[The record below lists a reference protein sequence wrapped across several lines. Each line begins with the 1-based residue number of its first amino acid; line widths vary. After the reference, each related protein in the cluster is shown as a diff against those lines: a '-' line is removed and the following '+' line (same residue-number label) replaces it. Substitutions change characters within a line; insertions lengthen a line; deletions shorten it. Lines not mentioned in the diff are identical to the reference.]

1 MVWAFAPSAATYLE
15 SWLYIPNQETS
26 DRAFLIFKL
35 TITASSWLS
44 ADIMWP
50 KYLYWVTVEI
60 GTLSTYKTAWMAGV
74 GITFMDKRIVRKRLL
89 LGRDTCCF
97 LRARSALSPFG
108 ARTKN
113 ATSKKKAQQAKN
125 KNRQQQ
131 RRNAPNKYSTRQEV
145 SKKLLLPP
153 SQSLFSLLSHCCWR
167 NSQPPS
173 LSDHVSLDHLHFDIW
188 RSLVGY
194 RVNSK

>member
-1 MVWAFAPSAATYLE
+1 M
-15 SWLYIPNQETS
+15 
-26 DRAFLIFKL
+26 
-35 TITASSWLS
+35 
-44 ADIMWP
+44 
-50 KYLYWVTVEI
+50 
-60 GTLSTYKTAWMAGV
+60 G
-74 GITFMDKRIVRKRLL
+74 KRIVRKRLL

-145 SKKLLLPP
+145 VVAAVAKLVLTPLSLLLT
-153 SQSLFSLLSHCCWR
+153 
-167 NSQPPS
+167 
-173 LSDHVSLDHLHFDIW
+173 
-188 RSLVGY
+188 
-194 RVNSK
+194 